1 MSADNAGDNL
11 SDLAESSNSNDVNE
25 TKNNAAAADNTE
37 TTQEQETETV
47 EKTPRNNQ
55 EKQYRINSPSYREVQ
70 NAVVEFEKF
79 RSSLPGCSNWMSP
92 EASGSSSAPLG
103 KAIISNEMGH
113 MSFKYDFF
121 TFTFLVVKVF
131 CFVFN

>member
-1 MSADNAGDNL
+1 MNYAYLEIWPSVIYFC
-11 SDLAESSNSNDVNE
+11 SPSS
-25 TKNNAAAADNTE
+25 TE

-79 RSSLPGCSNWMSP
+79 RSSLPGCSNWMFP

-103 KAIISNEMGH
+103 KAINSN
-113 MSFKYDFF
+113 DFLQTCMIF
-121 TFTFLVVKVF
+121 Y
-131 CFVFN
+131 

>member
-1 MSADNAGDNL
+1 MNYAYLEIWPSVIYFC
-11 SDLAESSNSNDVNE
+11 SPSS
-25 TKNNAAAADNTE
+25 TE

-103 KAIISNEMGH
+103 KATISNEMGY
-113 MSFKYDFF
+113 STWVFTNKYDFL
-121 TFTFLVVKVF
+121 TFTFFGGLNLKVVFVSVF
-131 CFVFN
+131 

>member
-11 SDLAESSNSNDVNE
+11 SGLAESSNSNDVNE
-25 TKNNAAAADNTE
+25 TKNNTAAADTTE
-37 TTQEQETETV
+37 TTQQQETETV

-103 KAIISNEMGH
+103 KAIISYKMGY
-113 MSFKYDFF
+113 STLVFTNKYDFL
-121 TFTFLVVKVF
+121 TFTFLVV
-131 CFVFN
+131 

>member
-25 TKNNAAAADNTE
+25 TKNNAAAAADNTE

-103 KAIISNEMGH
+103 KAIISNEV
-113 MSFKYDFF
+113 FTNKYD
-121 TFTFLVVKVF
+121 LPSWWLSYF
-131 CFVFN
+131 CFVFNRVSI